1 MTSEFS
7 IAVHGLVFLNHKERV
22 ASSEEVAKN
31 VCTNAARIRKVMS
44 KLKKADLVETKEG
57 IDGGYFFHKK
67 SKEVNLAMI
76 ASALQVTF
84 VSVPWESGNVEM
96 ECLIASGMGEV
107 LSGIYKDLDNQCYK
121 KLENITIEDINHTI
135 FDKLEQESE

>member
-7 IAVHGLVFLNHKERV
+7 IAVHALTFLNHKERV

-57 IDGGYFFHKK
+57 IDGGYFFHRK
-67 SKEVNLAMI
+67 SSEVNLAMI
-76 ASALQVTF
+76 AEALQVAF
-84 VSVPWESGNVEM
+84 VSVPWNSGNEEM
-96 ECLIASGMGEV
+96 DCLIASGMGGI
-107 LSGIYKDLDNQCYK
+107 LSNIYQELDRKCYEWM
-121 KLENITIEDINHTI
+121 ENITIEQINNKI
-135 FDKLEQESE
+135 FNEEKEE